1 MDKLTRYRQ
10 IIRDTLTPLAQARF
24 ANPKIVNEAV
34 FDESADRYIVVTT
47 GWESENKRIY
57 FNLVHVDIING
68 KIWIQRDGTED
79 GVGYAFEAAGVPK
92 EDIVP
97 AFHPESVRPF
107 TGYAVA

>member
-1 MDKLTRYRQ
+1 MDTVEKYRK
-10 IIRDTLTPLAQARF
+10 IVCDTLAPLGRVRF
-24 ANPKIVNEAV
+24 SNPKIVNETI
-34 FDESADRYIVVTT
+34 FDTEHDRYIVATV

-57 FNLVHVDIING
+57 FNLVHVDIIDG